1 MRSSLFS
8 GTALAVGTAAI
19 LWGCGGSSSYS
30 TSTPTTPSP
39 TPTGSAAS
47 VTVSIVGDTGSAAF
61 KPNPVSASAGDTLAF
76 QNNGTTTHHIV
87 LDDGS
92 ADFGALNPGQ
102 TSAAKAIKASGNF
115 HCTIHSSMV
124 GAINGAVP
132 EPPPCNT
139 PGYC

>member
-1 MRSSLFS
+1 MV
-8 GTALAVGTAAI
+8 AVGTAAL
-19 LWGCGGSSSYS
+19 LWGCGGGSSSYS
-30 TSTPTTPSP
+30 TSTPTTP
-39 TPTGSAAS
+39 TPTGGGAAT
-47 VTVSIVGDTGSAAF
+47 VTVAIVADTGSSAF
-61 KPNPVSASAGDTLAF
+61 KPNPVSASNGDTIAF
-76 QNNGTTTHHIV
+76 QNNGTTVHHIV

-92 ADFGALNPGQ
+92 ADFGNLNPGQ
-102 TSAAKAIKASGNF
+102 TSAAKTIKASGNF